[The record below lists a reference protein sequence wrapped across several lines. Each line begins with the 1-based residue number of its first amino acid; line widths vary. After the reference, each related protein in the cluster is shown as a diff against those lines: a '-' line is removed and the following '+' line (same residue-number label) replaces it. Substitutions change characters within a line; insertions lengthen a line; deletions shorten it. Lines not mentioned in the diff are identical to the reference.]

1 MVTDVYEQILEETF
15 KIIQEADKKRVE
27 NGYDMNIFS
36 VLDIER
42 KEQYVHENMLYEILT
57 FMPNKEIAEIFVAIF
72 LETIGLPKSFL
83 NLKWEIEHQYYTAS
97 YGTMDIFMKSKG
109 KIKKC
114 IVIEL
119 KIDASDGEKQLQRY
133 WNYAQK
139 SNYTDCRIVY
149 LTLDGREASE
159 QSIGKVPK
167 NKRINI
173 SYKRHILSWLE
184 QCLQICDEEEIEAS
198 FLKQYWILL
207 NKLVGEDDMSK
218 QVCEVIKNKEDL
230 RACIELSKALPDIQ
244 SMILYN
250 FLKKI
255 NDGMERKGFENICTS
270 SKIED
275 AKEYYEKNK
284 SVRVEMEYQVK
295 EYQVGK
301 GKRLKLILGIGVYY
315 TLYFYFGF
323 HLDGEYVDSDEIFKK
338 QKRIYQKIKMAIS
351 ESLLNR
357 EINDKQSTT
366 SIYDESIK
374 DCNNN
379 KYDFKHFSSNCI
391 NLMDEK
397 VLNSEANRIS
407 RKMSE
412 YIKHLQVALED

>member
-57 FMPNKEIAEIFVAIF
+57 FKPNKKIAEKFVAIL

-109 KIKKC
+109 KNKKC

-119 KIDASDGEKQLQRY
+119 KIDASDGEKQLERY

-255 NDGMERKGFENICTS
+255 NDGMKRKGFENICTC

-275 AKEYYEKNK
+275 AKEYYDK
-284 SVRVEMEYQVK
+284 SIVVEMEYPVK
-295 EYQVGK
+295 EYQVSK
-301 GKRLKLILGIGVYY
+301 GRTLKFLLGIRVNYY
-315 TLYFYFGF
+315 LSFYFCF
-323 HLDGEYVDSDEIFKK
+323 MIDDDYIENAEIVR
-338 QKRIYQKIKMAIS
+338 QHKRIYIKISNKICELLNIENVKINDDWHISRQKIK
-351 ESLLNR
+351 
-357 EINDKQSTT
+357 DKNGHQ
-366 SIYDESIK
+366 
-374 DCNNN
+374 
-379 KYDFKHFSSNCI
+379 YDFKHFSSNCI